1 MTKRT
6 IHEKII
12 FATKVVLFTA
22 FAYNTVRV
30 VVRTWKYGGITGE
43 TFAGGTGEVPSN
55 KELSNG

>member
-30 VVRTWKYGGITGE
+30 VVRTWKYGGITSE
-43 TFAGGTGEVPSN
+43 KFAGTGEVPSN